1 MRPATLAGLA
11 LLAVGAF
18 IFFQGLNYTADR
30 SVIKIGE
37 FEASVE
43 ERRSVPVWV
52 GGLAVAAGL
61 VLLVAGSRRRG

>member
-11 LLAVGAF
+11 LLAIGAF
-18 IFFQGLNYTADR
+18 ILFRGLSYTADR

-37 FEASVE
+37 FEASME
-43 ERRSVPVWV
+43 ERRSIPAWA
-52 GGLAVAAGL
+52 GGLAAAAGL